1 MPEIRVQLPG
11 SGVVATYISGPERN
25 RSLRLAEARQMI
37 AHEGGPHLPAW
48 PELTDRERE
57 MSALEAR
64 NWLRAAV
71 RAGLIKEDD
80 RG

>member
-11 SGVVATYISGPERN
+11 SGVVATYISGSERN
-25 RSLRLAEARQMI
+25 RSLRLAEARQMV
-37 AHEGGPHLPAW
+37 AHEGALLPTWA
-48 PELTDRERE
+48 ELTDRERE
-57 MSALEAR
+57 MSALDAR

-71 RAGLIKEDD
+71 RAGLIEEDD

>member
-1 MPEIRVQLPG
+1 MPEIRVSLPG
-11 SGVVATYISGPERN
+11 SGVVATYASGSERN
-25 RSLRLAEARQMI
+25 RSARLAEARQNI
-37 AHEGGPHLPAW
+37 AREGTGCPPWL
-48 PELTDRERE
+48 ELTSREQE
-57 MSALEAR
+57 VSILEAR